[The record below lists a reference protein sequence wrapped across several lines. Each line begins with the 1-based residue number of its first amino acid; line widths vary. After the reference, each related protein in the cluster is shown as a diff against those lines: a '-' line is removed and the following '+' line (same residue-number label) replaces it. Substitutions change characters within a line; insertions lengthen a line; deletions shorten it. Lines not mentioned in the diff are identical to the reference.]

1 MTKKVYQICKR
12 CVMDTSDPE
21 ITFDEK
27 GNCNHCDDFF
37 KKYKNKIYHG
47 EESDRQLEI
56 IVNKIKQA
64 KGKNKYD
71 CLVGMS
77 GGVDSSY
84 VAYKAVQLGL
94 NPLAVHVDTGWDS
107 EESVNNIK
115 NVCNKLNIDY
125 QSYVLNWEEFK
136 DIQLSILK
144 SSIVEVEIPTDV
156 AVIGATHKIASENN
170 IKFNISGGNLATE
183 GILPYLWFYDCKDLR
198 LLKSIQKRFGKNS
211 LKTFPDFGYR
221 KEIYYKL
228 IRRIRLIYLLNYL
241 PYSKEDAIKTLENEV
256 NWKNYGGKHH
266 ESVYT
271 RFVQSY
277 FQPVKFNL
285 DYRRAT
291 FSTQICTGEITR
303 EYALEELKNKPYD
316 PEKIEAEKDYI
327 AKKLGITLKE
337 FEEILNSP
345 PKSYKDYPN
354 NEKKLKFLY
363 GVYKRYFSGYLSI
376 TDQN

>member
-1 MTKKVYQICKR
+1 
-12 CVMDTSDPE
+12 MDTSDPA
-21 ITFDEK
+21 ITFDEN
-27 GNCNHCDDFF
+27 GNCNHCDHFF
-37 KKYKNKIYHG
+37 KEHKNSIYQG
-47 EESDRQLEI
+47 EKSDRQLEI
-56 IVNKIKQA
+56 IVNKIKKA
-64 KGKNKYD
+64 KGKKKYD
-71 CLVGMS
+71 CLVGIS

-84 VAYKAVQLGL
+84 VAYKVVQLGL
-94 NPLAVHVDTGWDS
+94 NPLAVHVDNGWDS

-156 AVIGATHKIASENN
+156 AVTGAIHKVASENN
-170 IKFNISGGNLATE
+170 IKFIICGSNLATE
-183 GILPYLWFYDCKDLR
+183 GILPDLWFYDPKDLR

-211 LKTFPDFGYR
+211 LKSFPDFDYK
-221 KEIYYKL
+221 KEIYYKFISG
-228 IRRIRLIYLLNYL
+228 IRQIYLLNYL
-241 PYSKEDAIKTLENEV
+241 PYNKEDAIKTLENEV
-256 NWKNYGGKHH
+256 SWKNYGGKHH

-277 FQPVKFNL
+277 LQPVKFDL

-291 FSTQICTGEITR
+291 FSSQICTGEITR
-303 EYALEELKNKPYD
+303 EYALEELKKKPYD
-316 PEKIEAEKDYI
+316 PEKIEAEKEYI
-327 AKKLGITLKE
+327 AKKLGITFKE
-337 FEEILNSP
+337 FEEIMQSP

-363 GVYKRYFSGYLSI
+363 GVYKKYFSDYMSQL
-376 TDQN
+376 T